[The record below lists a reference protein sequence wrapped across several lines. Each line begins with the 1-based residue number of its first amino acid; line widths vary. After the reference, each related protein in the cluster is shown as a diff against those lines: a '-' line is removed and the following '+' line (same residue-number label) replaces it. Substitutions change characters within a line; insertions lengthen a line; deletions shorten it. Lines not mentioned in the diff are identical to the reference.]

1 MDIHTTVNHLGKG
14 QCHGGTHEYE
24 LTKTWRSSERSSS
37 KDIKKYKIKVNK
49 KATDVSTTDGS
60 IKKTGYSI
68 TISGKDTEKNK
79 EATFTDSDIVNKDNL
94 AKNIKV
100 SYIPNG
106 SDKGEKDRTSE
117 GASVKTNKNLGEG
130 KNKEIGLSKDN
141 KTYFFDVHFPS
152 NASKC
157 RIEIDIEVKN
167 AEIKEEWYTEHYLYH
182 CVSVGPSHG
191 GGCRNGASNTQD
203 MGREEPGHKKEV
215 LSKHLRGTIKFD
227 VEYGNIQIIKV
238 DKNSNK
244 LVKEDNTGTTV
255 FRIYQLGEDDK
266 KLYIADTTKG
276 AVSEFTKDPEEAKA
290 FKINSDGIIKIDYL
304 RIDYEYYL
312 EEVSPKQGYLALEE
326 DIKLNLNDTDVS
338 HRTQLKRAMKY
349 IFTTSTIRNRMYN
362 LCLNGDELDKEKFIK
377 YVYNTCIGKNKT
389 SSVNSDILKYLKKE
403 CELSGKPSK
412 SEIKEIIDCVFNDEY
427 KKDTKIVKDDAIEKI
442 FKDDDTKNAYVN
454 RIKSNFGDQ
463 SAREGDLRAV
473 KAYLEEYK
481 DASGNKTGYIPFV
494 VENQKTNGWLKILKN
509 DADRGTPLTATF
521 WISGTTDLGEPV
533 SMIVTTN
540 GGVWKQEMK
549 AGTYRIE
556 EVTAPQEYV
565 LEYQLDTI
573 RENVVVTTD
582 HTEQIPCEVKFVNKK
597 YENLRIT
604 KVDKDTDQVM
614 PNVGFK
620 VQHPMGQ
627 YMQVWKRDEYIAI
640 AEGDVNFNPVYYT
653 KPETIKPNDE
663 NTWFHVGY
671 TTDINSAT
679 MFLTNNAG
687 EITISNLDAVNPI
700 YYVTEESI
708 SGNLTKY
715 YDISGNGVMNLD
727 VKSTSESSY
736 TRQSGL
742 LQMVQDFKD
751 NRFLKQNVYERKFTE
766 EEKRNHVKTLVNAL
780 CGYPFNNADVIF
792 TSQLTGKQAE
802 FISDIMSARYISDRY
817 NGDINELLNNPEECR
832 NIIRGSG
839 LYTSKEIYEFE
850 KEYNGY
856 WQPDEGKYHEG
867 NRNVYRD
874 ILKDLVDTYQKEANQ
889 KEKIERDTT
898 ILNFLVEEY
907 DSTDNDEEFIKYL
920 LSDEARNNISYQ
932 YNNMIKKQYEE
943 AINKI
948 VTEVKRGLD
957 YKDDEKIK
965 EAYDKIAT
973 SLKRQYPNE
982 IECNIT
988 TDYETK
994 EKEMN
999 IIVKETNYHCQFKFI
1014 ISLKENIEE
1023 KATKNVKNK
1032 IENAIEGLTNNYK
1045 QNIANINNS
1054 DDTAE
1059 KKSRDKKDVYA
1070 NMIENIDHAINNKLN
1085 SELMSNYKIKDY
1097 SINGNVLIKGSSVDI
1112 ERVKD
1117 WLNRYEYIPSTPDI
1131 PGGRKDIYS
1140 FNDIGKCMLNIN
1152 VEIEYKET
1160 VNSDS
1165 DRNNGSMEIGS
1176 SQKEIVRTKEIVIE
1190 YEINRN
1196 GNYIELYSNSQMV
1209 YNPFIYDILSPK
1221 LEDKE
1226 HSITRLFEVY
1236 LERSAK
1242 QSEIKYYKLL
1252 MEGKPSLRIENEQK
1266 WIDMSGYVWE
1276 DNERNKNGTT
1286 SASDGKYDSASEN
1299 KVANI
1304 LVSLKDS
1311 NGAIVLD
1318 KYGNPCSK
1326 VTDSRG
1332 NYKFEN
1338 IPLVRNEKGQITNLA
1353 SYHMEFQ
1360 YDGFTYTSVILADL
1374 YGSNTSKAAEVPEN
1388 RTSLNNRFAQ
1398 VTQGEAIGVDG
1409 NRLVLNYDKSE
1420 RKYAN
1425 YINEAWKYEDD
1436 GSLVITAHKQNG
1448 HSEYDMLATTTNA
1461 GYVIQQG
1468 QGDRQYEIT
1477 DINLGIK
1484 AREMPNALIYNH
1496 DVDNVKVT
1504 INGHTNVYKYDQ
1516 NMVPANLSNLDYGQ
1530 LVANVS
1536 SYKRW
1541 IAPSYIKS
1549 IQDLST
1555 SDNEL
1560 KIYVTYKITLKNA
1573 SNTLRMNINGLI
1585 DYYDSKYKDDIS
1597 VGTAIQTDQNQ
1608 DNYYGIINN
1617 RRQEAGKIVNQL
1629 TATSSEGEAYGY
1641 KAANIQGVG
1650 GPVAELDAGQEAN
1663 IYVQYEVKRGAIES
1677 VLDDDTTMNSVAEI
1691 YSFTT
1696 YYGQSTEVDTASGRQ
1711 GQVYAAVDADSA
1723 PWNAQIG
1730 SNLEELKEQY
1740 ENDTD
1745 ISPGITL
1752 TVGNERAIEG
1762 NVFEDL
1768 PKADNGFDKDQVNT
1782 DKERIGDGIFVPE
1795 EKSIKEILVEL
1806 IPINTNGE
1814 NTPNK
1819 EGIAYIYPKI
1829 DEGNTIDK
1837 YNNKYVSDNSDET
1850 DGKKAKYIASTV
1862 TDKDGKYE
1870 FIGIVPG
1877 HYQVKFSYGE
1887 NVEYKEATI
1896 GGQIVDKENPNNNQK
1911 ITVEKYKSTI
1921 RTAKEEDINYDNEYW
1936 YAYDNEGDP
1945 NVPRYSDAL
1954 DDYSK
1959 RNLINKTLET
1969 IDYGKKTAYEKGKI
1983 GSTMDSN
1990 TNTMDVAI
1998 QNREKAVIVYITE
2011 EEGEPTGTIKNI
2023 DFGIIE
2029 RPRQELKVEKIIKNL
2044 KITLAN
2050 GQVLFDG
2057 NPKETTSQYVTYP
2070 KDSELVKIEIDNE
2083 ILQGSTLEVKYGIR
2097 VTNLAERDY
2106 SGEEYYHYGRP
2117 SDPLLVKQTISKL
2130 LDYMD
2135 DKLSTTYDKYD
2146 SEAEGEKIQKLSKE
2160 DIGTFYKGDTDN
2172 KIYEGQNQKIDYKTY
2187 DSIKNNSNIIIIEND
2202 NRLKDLAPNSSTEI
2216 EVTATKILSTSNDN
2230 LFINNTEIIEEKNSV
2245 GRFTY
2250 SSTPGN
2256 YFSANTEPDGE
2267 REDVTVIPP
2276 TGEKNITQYIVIGT
2290 ICLLVLTGGIIL
2302 IKKKVLD
2309 S

>member
-1 MDIHTTVNHLGKG
+1 MTITYVPNGKDEGDRTDKDAEVVDKGLSNKNRTWTFDINIPKEAAATKIEINIDITLKNAIIVTGTKRIVYSYHCSGI
-14 QCHGGTHEYE
+14 GGTHGSLYCH
-24 LTKTWRSSERSSS
+24 LGASHVQGMEREETIPY
-37 KDIKKYKIKVNK
+37 DKKEDKHL
-49 KATDVSTTDGS
+49 
-60 IKKTGYSI
+60 KKT
-68 TISGKDTEKNK
+68 
-79 EATFTDSDIVNKDNL
+79 F
-94 AKNIKV
+94 
-100 SYIPNG
+100 
-106 SDKGEKDRTSE
+106 
-117 GASVKTNKNLGEG
+117 
-130 KNKEIGLSKDN
+130 
-141 KTYFFDVHFPS
+141 
-152 NASKC
+152 
-157 RIEIDIEVKN
+157 
-167 AEIKEEWYTEHYLYH
+167 
-182 CVSVGPSHG
+182 
-191 GGCRNGASNTQD
+191 
-203 MGREEPGHKKEV
+203 
-215 LSKHLRGTIKFD
+215 KF
-227 VEYGNIQIIKV
+227 ENERGNIRIIKI
-238 DKNSNK
+238 DKSTRK
-244 LVKEDNTGTTV
+244 LVK
-255 FRIYQLGEDDK
+255 GEEGN
-266 KLYIADTTKG
+266 TTKFKVYYIDDDDNKYYIDDMTKTG
-276 AVSEFTKDPEEAKA
+276 GIASGFTKDPDSAHVFNIDK
-290 FKINSDGIIKIDYL
+290 NGIINIQGL
-304 RIDYEYYL
+304 LVSEGYEYYL
-312 EEVSPKQGYLALEE
+312 EEIRAKDGYEKPEE
-326 DIKLNLNDTDVS
+326 DISIDLSDTNVS
-338 HRTQLKRAMKY
+338 DKTQLKRAMKY
-349 IFTTSTIRNRMYN
+349 LFTSSKMRNRMYN
-362 LCLNGDELDKEKFIK
+362 FCLNDGSFSKDKYIS
-377 YVYNTCIGKNKT
+377 YLYNICRGKKKT
-389 SSVNSDILKYLKKE
+389 TWMKDGKPDDKKLKDIVKDIKKE
-403 CELSGKPSK
+403 CNLSSQPTK
-412 SEIKEIIDCVFNDEY
+412 SEIKEIIDYIYKEKVTSDEIKNIY
-427 KKDTKIVKDDAIEKI
+427 ANKDDFITLI
-442 FKDDDTKNAYVN
+442 KDNFNT
-454 RIKSNFGDQ
+454 SNVQ
-463 SAREGDLRAV
+463 HATEADLTAV
-473 KAYLEEYK
+473 RAYL
-481 DASGNKTGYIPFV
+481 DGYIAIV
-494 VENQKTNGWLKILKN
+494 IENQKTNGWLKIQKK
-509 DADRGTPLTATF
+509 DADTGRLLEGATF
-521 WISGTTDLGEPV
+521 WIYGTTDLGEWINRYEKTDASGTV
-533 SMIVTTN
+533 SI
-540 GGVWKQEMK
+540 EMK
-549 AGTYRIE
+549 AGTYTIE
-556 EVTAPQEYV
+556 EIEAPKGYV
-565 LEYQLDTI
+565 LEYQLNRVI
-573 RENVVVTTD
+573 PNVVVTTN
-582 HTEQIPCEVKFVNKK
+582 HTQSDPYVIECTNKK
-597 YENLRIT
+597 YENLKIS

-614 PNVGFK
+614 NGVGFR
-620 VQHPMGQ
+620 VQHNGQ
-627 YMQVWKRDEYIAI
+627 YMQIFEADTLKNEII
-640 AEGDVNFNPVYYT
+640 GDVELNPRYYEM
-653 KPETIKPNDE
+653 PEKRGTQGFS
-663 NTWFHVGY
+663 WFHVGY
-671 TTDINSAT
+671 TSDINSAT
-679 MFLTNNAG
+679 MFITNNAG
-687 EITISNLDAVNPI
+687 EIKISNLEANPAY
-700 YYVTEESI
+700 YYVTECMIRDGLE
-708 SGNLTKY
+708 KY
-715 YDISGNGVMNLD
+715 YGEPEGETFELNITSINDPTSALTNTVRDMLGKFQNDYFTRPDIFEKTLTEEQRREHVLNIINAVFGSNLDKYKLDDRENKVILRIEREYYNLEEILEREDECRQILISSGYSSEELTDQVRKTVKNIMDTYQQGQDGINKLDDKQKRVAEYVMNQVSQNPNFNYLENLLINERECEYALMIGGYSNEEVED
-727 VKSTSESSY
+727 LRQPCKSMLKKIVNKHQEDKREET
-736 TRQSGL
+736 L
-742 LQMVQDFKD
+742 LQLLIENYNEIYKSDIK
-751 NRFLKQNVYERKFTE
+751 TE
-766 EEKRNHVKTLVNAL
+766 
-780 CGYPFNNADVIF
+780 AD
-792 TSQLTGKQAE
+792 
-802 FISDIMSARYISDRY
+802 FISDLIYNGGRYYSIQYELKIKEEYQNIIEDVVKRYNTNSDSNVNIYKKIIEYFRNKYKDMKLYIINSSGDRKEVNDKLMSSLHGENDVNSIEIEIERTEYHGRYIFEVQLDKIRA
-817 NGDINELLNNPEECR
+817 EESIKSR
-832 NIIRGSG
+832 IIRIA
-839 LYTSKEIYEFE
+839 SKYRIEKNDTESQKERTYLSMINDLQREDNMTVYIVFNENGRERRENVKDIDLSRLDVNNIKRFEIEVDQDVDNKYDEDGNRLEMGKDDNNKYKFKLELKE
-850 KEYNGY
+850 KEFVVSKILDDKYKTDLIYNRY
-856 WQPDEGKYHEG
+856 VQ
-867 NRNVYRD
+867 N
-874 ILKDLVDTYQKEANQ
+874 ILYPKTQDP
-889 KEKIERDTT
+889 ER
-898 ILNFLVEEY
+898 L
-907 DSTDNDEEFIKYL
+907 
-920 LSDEARNNISYQ
+920 
-932 YNNMIKKQYEE
+932 
-943 AINKI
+943 INKI
-948 VTEVKRGLD
+948 FETYSERKVK
-957 YKDDEKIK
+957 
-965 EAYDKIAT
+965 
-973 SLKRQYPNE
+973 P
-982 IECNIT
+982 
-988 TDYETK
+988 
-994 EKEMN
+994 
-999 IIVKETNYHCQFKFI
+999 
-1014 ISLKENIEE
+1014 
-1023 KATKNVKNK
+1023 
-1032 IENAIEGLTNNYK
+1032 
-1045 QNIANINNS
+1045 
-1054 DDTAE
+1054 
-1059 KKSRDKKDVYA
+1059 
-1070 NMIENIDHAINNKLN
+1070 
-1085 SELMSNYKIKDY
+1085 SEL
-1097 SINGNVLIKGSSVDI
+1097 
-1112 ERVKD
+1112 
-1117 WLNRYEYIPSTPDI
+1117 
-1131 PGGRKDIYS
+1131 
-1140 FNDIGKCMLNIN
+1140 
-1152 VEIEYKET
+1152 
-1160 VNSDS
+1160 
-1165 DRNNGSMEIGS
+1165 
-1176 SQKEIVRTKEIVIE
+1176 
-1190 YEINRN
+1190 
-1196 GNYIELYSNSQMV
+1196 
-1209 YNPFIYDILSPK
+1209 
-1221 LEDKE
+1221 
-1226 HSITRLFEVY
+1226 
-1236 LERSAK
+1236 
-1242 QSEIKYYKLL
+1242 KYYLQLL
-1252 MEGKPSLRIENEQK
+1252 KGEPSLRIENEQK

-1420 RKYAN
+1420 SKYAN
-1425 YINEAWKYEDD
+1425 YINEAWKYDDD

-1448 HSEYDMLATTTNA
+1448 HNEYDMLATTTNA

-1549 IQDLST
+1549 IQDLSST

-1573 SNTLRMNINGLI
+1573 SNTLKMNINGLI

-1998 QNREKAVIVYITE
+1998 QNREKAVIAYITE